1 VQARK
6 PLERAWLGMH
16 GFQPGVDQRGELG
29 EVALGE
35 VGQGPRQVRSE
46 RLDRVELMCMRREL
60 VRGQPGRGRRS
71 ARPSRRQGRGARHAG
86 LFSGALQDSQGP
98 GKPEV
103 GGAMG
108 WAGIGLAASA
118 D

>member
-1 VQARK
+1 
-6 PLERAWLGMH
+6 MH

-60 VRGQPGRGRRS
+60 VRGQPGGGGDQPGHRVGKGEE
-71 ARPSRRQGRGARHAG
+71 PG
-86 LFSGALQDSQGP
+86 L
-98 GKPEV
+98 PEV